1 VAAVSDAYATAARA
15 LGALPEDS
23 VALDGDVAE
32 FWGKWKQREIGK
44 YRTTKYRRLARTL
57 LDNLLSGTE
66 RHLPDEVVLGLDLI
80 TQADDDHFRTSAEQE
95 AG

>member
-1 VAAVSDAYATAARA
+1 VSDAYATAARA

-23 VALDGDVAE
+23 VVLDGDVAE
-32 FWGKWKQREIGK
+32 FWAKWKQREVGRFHTVK
-44 YRTTKYRRLARTL
+44 YRSQARTL

-66 RHLPDEVVLGLDLI
+66 RKLPDEVVLGLALI
-80 TQADDDHFRTSAEQE
+80 TQADDDHFRASAEQE